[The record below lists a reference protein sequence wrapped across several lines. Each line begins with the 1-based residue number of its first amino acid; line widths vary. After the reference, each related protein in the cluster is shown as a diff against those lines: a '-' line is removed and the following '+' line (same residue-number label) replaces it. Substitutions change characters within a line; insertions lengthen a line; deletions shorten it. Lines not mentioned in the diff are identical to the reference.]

1 MPDTHLRPE
10 LSISNISKRRSLR
23 SRAKKADVQKPQ
35 QSSRPWSL
43 AMAIADD
50 GLSDEKFVN
59 DLEDMR
65 IKEETNKFSGPYPL
79 ALSSAHSYQT
89 QLLDSYAEYPLQPN
103 KLKQDSNIAS
113 WSSARQALLLCRE
126 LIRTER
132 RYIKSLKT
140 LITNGTSSPPP
151 PAMLPYLPGLIT
163 TSEAFLQLMEQDP
176 SVQGVSKALLALS
189 SNLREA
195 FVNWCRV
202 VGHFFDSSEGGTCK
216 SDSEEAAERAALMRT
231 QSAKSGL
238 SVVISEPNKIRR
250 NAKSRPT
257 VRHLAIQ
264 PTQRITRYVLFFK
277 ELQSLTPMALP
288 AFTLVEQASRIAQSI
303 AQAANEA
310 QGHAAFKQPQ
320 TPVI

>member
-1 MPDTHLRPE
+1 
-10 LSISNISKRRSLR
+10 
-23 SRAKKADVQKPQ
+23 
-35 QSSRPWSL
+35 
-43 AMAIADD
+43 MAIADD
-50 GLSDEKFVN
+50 GLSDENFVN

-65 IKEETNKFSGPYPL
+65 IKEEPNKFAGPYPL

-89 QLLDSYAEYPLQPN
+89 QLLDSYAEYPLQPD
-103 KLKQDSNIAS
+103 KLEQDSNTAQDSS
-113 WSSARQALLLCRE
+113 WMSARQALLLCRE

-140 LITNGTSSPPP
+140 LITNGTSNPPP

-163 TSEAFLQLMEQDP
+163 ASEAFLQLMEQDP

-189 SNLREA
+189 SNLMEA
-195 FVNWCRV
+195 FVSWCRV

-216 SDSEEAAERAALMRT
+216 GDSEEASERAALMRT
-231 QSAKSGL
+231 QSTKSAL

-250 NAKSRPT
+250 NTKSRPT

-277 ELQSLTPMALP
+277 GNRCFL
-288 AFTLVEQASRIAQSI
+288 
-303 AQAANEA
+303 
-310 QGHAAFKQPQ
+310 
-320 TPVI
+320 